1 MNASSHTL
9 DRESGEI
16 DRVLKSFKSERQN
29 ALRRQL
35 SALDKYD
42 EEMKEIG
49 DLDDIDREL
58 YQWVFYCGRTDRHQQ
73 IDGLKNTGH

>member
-58 YQWVFYCGRTDRHQQ
+58 YQ
-73 IDGLKNTGH
+73 